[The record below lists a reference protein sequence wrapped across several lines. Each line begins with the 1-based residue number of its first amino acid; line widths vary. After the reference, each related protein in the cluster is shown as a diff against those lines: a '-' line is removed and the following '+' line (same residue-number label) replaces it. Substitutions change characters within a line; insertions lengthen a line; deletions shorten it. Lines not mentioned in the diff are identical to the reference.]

1 MFISG
6 HGKLR
11 YIWDFQL
18 EVTRRQQIYMALA
31 FPAASSQCSLGY
43 LLLSPFEIEEF
54 ILGSGRSL
62 VKKREDPHVDFLR
75 FQLVHVLNYT
85 YGFA

>member
-31 FPAASSQCSLGY
+31 FPAASSQSSLGY
-43 LLLSPFEIEEF
+43 LLLSPF
-54 ILGSGRSL
+54 
-62 VKKREDPHVDFLR
+62 VD
-75 FQLVHVLNYT
+75 
-85 YGFA
+85 